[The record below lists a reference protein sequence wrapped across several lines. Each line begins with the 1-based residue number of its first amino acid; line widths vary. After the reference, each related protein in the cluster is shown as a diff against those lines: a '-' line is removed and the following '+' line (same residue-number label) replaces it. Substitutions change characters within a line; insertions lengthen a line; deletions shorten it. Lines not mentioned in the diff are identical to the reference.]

1 MSVRPPLPYD
11 FLPQVPSFPLTS
23 QDITDGGTLA
33 QEFVHAAGN
42 LSPQLAWSG
51 LPEGTRGIAV
61 TCYDPDAPTGSGWWH
76 WLALN
81 LPAGTTGLPRG
92 AGSSDDTLPGAASFH
107 GRNDFPGNQYDGAA
121 PPPGAPHRYVFAVH
135 ALDVEEL
142 GVSADTPAAQI
153 GFHLTFHTLGRALLT
168 AEYGV

>member
-23 QDITDGGTLA
+23 QDIIDGGTLA
-33 QEFVHAAGN
+33 GEFSHAGGN
-42 LSPQLAWSG
+42 RSPQLAWSG
-51 LPEGTRGIAV
+51 LPEGTRSIAV

-81 LPAGTTGLPRG
+81 LPADTVELSRG
-92 AGSSDDTLPGAASFH
+92 AGSSDDDLPGAASFH
-107 GRNDFPGNQYDGAA
+107 GRNDFPGHQYDGAA

-135 ALDVEEL
+135 ALDVEKL
-142 GVSADTPAAQI
+142 DVSADTPAAQI